1 VARRNLPIAVARKFG
16 ALPDAAL
23 KRVVFLDYTAN
34 RGGDFPDRGGGR
46 PWLPGGANKMANL
59 EHPPETRVSGDVSRA
74 LRVTAIVL
82 RTLFI
87 ALLLV
92 LTLRVSLP
100 QSETIWTA
108 YDTPA
113 DLVRLILG
121 VGVCAWLVYQLFLF
135 PKDAES
141 SRTWFYLGLVAVPF
155 TLVVLFVA
163 W

>member
-1 VARRNLPIAVARKFG
+1 
-16 ALPDAAL
+16 
-23 KRVVFLDYTAN
+23 
-34 RGGDFPDRGGGR
+34 
-46 PWLPGGANKMANL
+46 MANL
-59 EHPPETRVSGDVSRA
+59 EHPPEANPHQNPPPQAGEEREGA
-74 LRVTAIVL
+74 YPLRIAAIVL
-82 RTLFI
+82 RTSFI
-87 ALLLV
+87 VLLLA

-121 VGVCAWLVYQLFLF
+121 VGVCAWLVYQLFLV
-135 PKDAES
+135 PKDADS

-155 TLVVLFVA
+155 ALIVLFVA

>member
-1 VARRNLPIAVARKFG
+1 
-16 ALPDAAL
+16 
-23 KRVVFLDYTAN
+23 
-34 RGGDFPDRGGGR
+34 
-46 PWLPGGANKMANL
+46 MANL
-59 EHPPETRVSGDVSRA
+59 EHRPEANPHPNPAPQAGEGAHA
-74 LRVTAIVL
+74 LRIAAIGL

-87 ALLLV
+87 VLLLV

-121 VGVCAWLVYQLFLF
+121 VGVCAWLVYQLFQV
-135 PKDAES
+135 PEDAES

-155 TLVVLFVA
+155 ALIVLFVA

>member
-1 VARRNLPIAVARKFG
+1 
-16 ALPDAAL
+16 
-23 KRVVFLDYTAN
+23 
-34 RGGDFPDRGGGR
+34 
-46 PWLPGGANKMANL
+46 MANL
-59 EHPPETRVSGDVSRA
+59 EHHPEANPHPNPPPQAAGGEGAHA
-74 LRVTAIVL
+74 LRVAAIVL

-87 ALLLV
+87 VLLLV

-121 VGVCAWLVYQLFLF
+121 LGVCAWLVYQLFVV
-135 PKDAES
+135 PKDADS

-155 TLVVLFVA
+155 AVIVLFVA

>member
-1 VARRNLPIAVARKFG
+1 
-16 ALPDAAL
+16 
-23 KRVVFLDYTAN
+23 
-34 RGGDFPDRGGGR
+34 
-46 PWLPGGANKMANL
+46 MANL
-59 EHPPETRVSGDVSRA
+59 EHPDANSKPPPLAGEERQGRHA
-74 LRVTAIVL
+74 LRIAATAL

-87 ALLLV
+87 GLLLV

-113 DLVRLILG
+113 DLVRLLLG
-121 VGVCAWLVYQLFLF
+121 IGVCAWLVYQLFLV
-135 PKDAES
+135 PKDADS

-155 TLVVLFVA
+155 ALIVLFVA

>member
-1 VARRNLPIAVARKFG
+1 
-16 ALPDAAL
+16 
-23 KRVVFLDYTAN
+23 
-34 RGGDFPDRGGGR
+34 
-46 PWLPGGANKMANL
+46 MANL
-59 EHPPETRVSGDVSRA
+59 DPPEAELSGDVSLA
-74 LRVTAIVL
+74 LRITATVL

-87 ALLLV
+87 VLLLV

-121 VGVCAWLVYQLFLF
+121 LGVCAWLLYQLFQV
-135 PKDAES
+135 PHDAGS

-155 TLVVLFVA
+155 ALITLFAV

>member
-1 VARRNLPIAVARKFG
+1 
-16 ALPDAAL
+16 
-23 KRVVFLDYTAN
+23 
-34 RGGDFPDRGGGR
+34 
-46 PWLPGGANKMANL
+46 MANL
-59 EHPPETRVSGDVSRA
+59 EHPTDAKPSPDVSHT
-74 LRVTAIVL
+74 LRVTAIVF

-87 ALLLV
+87 VLLLV

-100 QSETIWTA
+100 QNETIWTA

-121 VGVCAWLVYQLFLF
+121 LGVCVWLIYQLFQV
-135 PKDAES
+135 PDDAGS

-155 TLVVLFVA
+155 TLIVLFVV

>member
-1 VARRNLPIAVARKFG
+1 VPGGASRN
-16 ALPDAAL
+16 ALP
-23 KRVVFLDYTAN
+23 R
-34 RGGDFPDRGGGR
+34 
-46 PWLPGGANKMANL
+46 LPGGANEMANL
-59 EHPPETRVSGDVSRA
+59 EHPPESNRNSAPLAQEGREAAYA
-74 LRVTAIVL
+74 LRIAAVVL

-87 ALLLV
+87 VLLLV

-100 QSETIWTA
+100 QNETIWTA

-121 VGVCAWLVYQLFLF
+121 IGVCAWLVYQLFLL
-135 PKDAES
+135 PKDAGS

-155 TLVVLFVA
+155 ALVVLFVA

>member
-1 VARRNLPIAVARKFG
+1 
-16 ALPDAAL
+16 
-23 KRVVFLDYTAN
+23 
-34 RGGDFPDRGGGR
+34 
-46 PWLPGGANKMANL
+46 MANL
-59 EHPPETRVSGDVSRA
+59 EHPPEAKLSGDVSHA
-74 LRVTAIVL
+74 LGIAAIVL

-121 VGVCAWLVYQLFLF
+121 VGVCAWLVYQLFQV
-135 PKDAES
+135 PHDADS

-155 TLVVLFVA
+155 ALIVLYVA

>member
-1 VARRNLPIAVARKFG
+1 
-16 ALPDAAL
+16 
-23 KRVVFLDYTAN
+23 
-34 RGGDFPDRGGGR
+34 
-46 PWLPGGANKMANL
+46 MANL
-59 EHPPETRVSGDVSRA
+59 EHPPEANRDSAPLARGPGGGAHA
-74 LRVTAIVL
+74 LRIAAVVL

-87 ALLLV
+87 VLLLV

-100 QSETIWTA
+100 QNETIWTA

-121 VGVCAWLVYQLFLF
+121 VAVCAWLVYQLFLV
-135 PKDAES
+135 PKDADS

-155 TLVVLFVA
+155 ALIVLFVA

>member
-1 VARRNLPIAVARKFG
+1 
-16 ALPDAAL
+16 
-23 KRVVFLDYTAN
+23 
-34 RGGDFPDRGGGR
+34 
-46 PWLPGGANKMANL
+46 MANL
-59 EHPPETRVSGDVSRA
+59 EHPPEAKLSGDVSHP
-74 LRVTAIVL
+74 LRVAAIVL

-87 ALLLV
+87 VLLLV

-121 VGVCAWLVYQLFLF
+121 VGVSAWLVYQLFLV
-135 PKDAES
+135 PRDAAS

-155 TLVVLFVA
+155 ALIVLFVA

>member
-1 VARRNLPIAVARKFG
+1 
-16 ALPDAAL
+16 
-23 KRVVFLDYTAN
+23 
-34 RGGDFPDRGGGR
+34 
-46 PWLPGGANKMANL
+46 MANL
-59 EHPPETRVSGDVSRA
+59 EHPPEAEFSSDGSHA
-74 LRVTAIVL
+74 LRIAAIVL

-87 ALLLV
+87 GLVLL

-121 VGVCAWLVYQLFLF
+121 VGVCAWLVYQLFQV
-135 PKDAES
+135 PKDAGS

-155 TLVVLFVA
+155 TLITLFAV

>member
-1 VARRNLPIAVARKFG
+1 
-16 ALPDAAL
+16 
-23 KRVVFLDYTAN
+23 
-34 RGGDFPDRGGGR
+34 
-46 PWLPGGANKMANL
+46 MANL
-59 EHPPETRVSGDVSRA
+59 EHPPEAELSGDVSLA
-74 LRVTAIVL
+74 LRITATVL

-87 ALLLV
+87 VLLLV

-121 VGVCAWLVYQLFLF
+121 LGVCAWLLYQLFQV
-135 PKDAES
+135 PHDAGS

-155 TLVVLFVA
+155 TLITLFAV

>member
-1 VARRNLPIAVARKFG
+1 
-16 ALPDAAL
+16 
-23 KRVVFLDYTAN
+23 
-34 RGGDFPDRGGGR
+34 
-46 PWLPGGANKMANL
+46 MANL
-59 EHPPETRVSGDVSRA
+59 EHSPERTPASDVSQA
-74 LRVTAIVL
+74 LRIAAIGL

-87 ALLLV
+87 VLLLV

-121 VGVCAWLVYQLFLF
+121 FGVCAWLVYQLFVV
-135 PKDAES
+135 PHDAAS
-141 SRTWFYLGLVAVPF
+141 SRTWFYLGLIAVPF
-155 TLVVLFVA
+155 TLIVLFVA

>member
-1 VARRNLPIAVARKFG
+1 
-16 ALPDAAL
+16 
-23 KRVVFLDYTAN
+23 
-34 RGGDFPDRGGGR
+34 
-46 PWLPGGANKMANL
+46 MANQ
-59 EHPPETRVSGDVSRA
+59 EHRPEANPHSDRPPQVGEGGEGVYA
-74 LRVTAIVL
+74 LRIAAIML

-87 ALLLV
+87 VLLLV

-121 VGVCAWLVYQLFLF
+121 VGVCAWLVYQLFQL
-135 PKDAES
+135 PHDAES

-155 TLVVLFVA
+155 ALIVLFVA

>member
-1 VARRNLPIAVARKFG
+1 
-16 ALPDAAL
+16 
-23 KRVVFLDYTAN
+23 
-34 RGGDFPDRGGGR
+34 
-46 PWLPGGANKMANL
+46 MANL
-59 EHPPETRVSGDVSRA
+59 EHPSKAKPHSDSSTIAEGGVHAMRIA
-74 LRVTAIVL
+74 AIVL

-87 ALLLV
+87 VLLLA

-121 VGVCAWLVYQLFLF
+121 VGVCAWLVYQLFLV
-135 PKDAES
+135 PNDAAS

-155 TLVVLFVA
+155 ALIVLFVA

>member
-1 VARRNLPIAVARKFG
+1 
-16 ALPDAAL
+16 
-23 KRVVFLDYTAN
+23 
-34 RGGDFPDRGGGR
+34 
-46 PWLPGGANKMANL
+46 MANL
-59 EHPPETRVSGDVSRA
+59 EHPPGANPHPAPQAGAASAHA
-74 LRVTAIVL
+74 LRIAAIVL

-87 ALLLV
+87 VLLLA

-100 QSETIWTA
+100 QNETIWTA

-121 VGVCAWLVYQLFLF
+121 LGVCAWLAYQLFQV
-135 PKDAES
+135 PHDADS

-155 TLVVLFVA
+155 ALVVLFVA